1 MKALIT
7 GGAGFAGAYLAEHLL
22 NQNSDLTLMARPE
35 ESLRGIEHMLSRV
48 RLERADLR
56 DFDRVRHILAE
67 VRPARIY
74 HLAAF
79 SSVVESFRHPRDC
92 YEVNLGGT
100 LNVLESWRDQ
110 GFDARLLLVSSSD
123 VYGYAREEDLPLT
136 EESSLRPG
144 SPYAGSKIAAEFL
157 AVQFGLSYGL
167 PVVRVRPFH
176 HTGPRQSPAFVCS
189 GLARQ
194 VAEIVCGLRPPV
206 ISVGNPG
213 VGRDFSDVRDIV
225 RGYALLIGQG
235 RAGEVY
241 QLCSGRAVTIELLFQ
256 WLAAAVPLPID
267 VQVDAAR
274 VRTGEPTLLWGDP
287 TKVRVETTWS
297 PQYELRKTLSDLEAY
312 WEQQIRDGAVPKM
325 ELPAIGSVGL

>member
-22 NQNSDLTLMARPE
+22 NQNSELTLMARPE
-35 ESLRGIEHMLSRV
+35 DSLREIEHVLPQV

-56 DFDRVRHILAE
+56 NFDRVRQILGD
-67 VRPARIY
+67 VRPERIY

-123 VYGYAREEDLPLT
+123 VYAHVKEEDLPLT
-136 EESSLRPG
+136 EESSLRPS

-167 PVVRVRPFH
+167 PVVRARPFH

-189 GLARQ
+189 SLARQ
-194 VAEIVCGLRPPV
+194 MAEIVCGLRPAV
-206 ISVGNPG
+206 LSVGNP
-213 VGRDFSDVRDIV
+213 DV
-225 RGYALLIGQG
+225 
-235 RAGEVY
+235 
-241 QLCSGRAVTIELLFQ
+241 
-256 WLAAAVPLPID
+256 
-267 VQVDAAR
+267 
-274 VRTGEPTLLWGDP
+274 
-287 TKVRVETTWS
+287 
-297 PQYELRKTLSDLEAY
+297 
-312 WEQQIRDGAVPKM
+312 
-325 ELPAIGSVGL
+325 